1 MAGREQASIGAS
13 QNYGPRETNE
23 GLPDTVSTYG
33 LVKQLELYM
42 DFAQVNAGLP
52 TLNADTDAG
61 TLVIPANSLL
71 VRAYL
76 EVGVAFTSGGSATL
90 ELGVQTVA
98 GGVVDAG
105 SMHKLHPRH
114 KNHWKEHFAEKGVL
128 TSDEIQQKIDTLPK
142 TKYNVSFSRWD
153 DHMQNI
159 NNRSQV
165 VLRMDHSDESV
176 KPAIIISHPNFRD
189 VFSDTHASF
198 PLVRSTST

>member
-1 MAGREQASIGAS
+1 MAGREQSSIGAS

-71 VRAYL
+71 VRSYL

-90 ELGVQTVA
+90 ELGVETVA
-98 GGVVDAG
+98 GGTVDADGIDSIAVAALTAG
-105 SMHKLHPRH
+105 SWTVNDGAVVGATVGAVDVQISVDDATAVFTAGTARLVVEYIEPT
-114 KNHWKEHFAEKGVL
+114 AEL
-128 TSDEIQQKIDTLPK
+128 
-142 TKYNVSFSRWD
+142 
-153 DHMQNI
+153 
-159 NNRSQV
+159 
-165 VLRMDHSDESV
+165 
-176 KPAIIISHPNFRD
+176 
-189 VFSDTHASF
+189 
-198 PLVRSTST
+198 